1 MVLVTSRNVIIVRGI
16 VIVIGLVNGNRNS
29 NSNSGI
35 TIGGLTNHIVTN
47 SNFGLTNQTKLGVST
62 LVD

>member
-1 MVLVTSRNVIIVRGI
+1 MTSRNVIIVRGI

-35 TIGGLTNHIVTN
+35 TDWGFNEPY
-47 SNFGLTNQTKLGVST
+47 S
-62 LVD
+62 D